1 MSDTD
6 HRVILVES
14 IQPYCTF
21 SISQDERD
29 TLLQN
34 VTREMDKQRSD
45 PTRDSVATWLQ
56 NLRPVIEKPVSILQ
70 LDMSDHSNL
79 STLLTQVMDSEDLLD
94 RFRAATPEC
103 YWCGDSADRQID
115 VHDYYLVLVCT
126 ECLETIDSPEGQH
139 LLQDLDP
146 TITPSTTIDC
156 LDASTH
162 QGTNEQQSTLLQFTT
177 SE

>member
-6 HRVILVES
+6 HLVLLVGS

-21 SISQDERD
+21 SISRDERD
-29 TLLQN
+29 TLLRH

-45 PTRDSVATWLQ
+45 PTRDSIAPWLE
-56 NLRPVIEKPVSILQ
+56 NLRPVIEESVSTLR
-70 LDMSDHSNL
+70 LDMSDHANL
-79 STLLTQVMDSEDLLD
+79 STLLTQVMDSEGLLE
-94 RFRAATPEC
+94 RFREATPQC

-115 VHDYYLVLVCT
+115 FHDYYLVLACS
-126 ECLETIDSPEGQH
+126 ECLETIDSSDGHH

-146 TITPSTTIDC
+146 TISPSTTIDC

-177 SE
+177 SD